1 MPALRRIAVVLI
13 LFGAALPARPVAAIE
28 HVSVLL
34 SESGGAYAEVA
45 EAIHSELKGFA
56 EVSTRLASESPGPSR
71 APVLAIVAVGTE
83 ACEHT
88 ARNGVLTNALLCVL
102 VPRTAF
108 ERIAAGAGERRRI
121 LSAIVLDQPPAR
133 QLALIRIAMPERHRV
148 AVLVGEQSMGLAAE
162 LSGAASASAMR
173 VVTARVESVP
183 DLGPVL
189 QQTLRQA
196 DVLLAVPDSAIYNS
210 QTIHNILRTTFRMR
224 LPMVA
229 FSPAY
234 VRAGALLA
242 VYSTPGQIGAQAGRS
257 IRALLSGHN
266 LPALQFPKAFMVST
280 NPHVARS
287 LGIALPD
294 ENVLASRLH
303 LLEAAR

>member
-13 LFGAALPARPVAAIE
+13 LFGAALSARPVAAIE

-45 EAIHSELKGFA
+45 DAIRSELRGVA
-56 EVSTRLASESPGPSR
+56 EVGSRLASESPGPLR
-71 APVLAIVAVGTE
+71 APARAVVAVGTQ
-83 ACEHT
+83 ACEHS
-88 ARNGVLTNALLCVL
+88 ARNGGLANALLCVL
-102 VPRTAF
+102 VPRAAF

-121 LSAIVLDQPPAR
+121 LSAIVLDQPPER

-148 AVLVGEQSMGLAAE
+148 AVLVGEQSIGLAAE
-162 LSGAASASAMR
+162 LSGAASAGAMR
-173 VVTARVESVP
+173 VVATRVESVP

-210 QTIHNILRTTFRMR
+210 HTIQNILRTTFRMR
-224 LPMVA
+224 LPVVA

-242 VYSTPGQIGAQAGRS
+242 VYSTPEQIGREAGRS
-257 IRALLSGHN
+257 IRALLAGQN
-266 LPALQFPKAFMVST
+266 PPQQKFPKEFMVSV

-287 LGIALPD
+287 LGIDLPD
-294 ENVLASRLH
+294 EQALASRLR
-303 LLEAAR
+303 AREGAP